1 MLTFQIQMTV
11 DGQRVVTD
19 ATGSTGTHHSTKRK
33 CNIQSTFS
41 PRAVPAKKVAK
52 IISVAAERMVV
63 SAAQDVNVKA
73 VLTWQSESLKPM
85 NMEWQSISKLKILN
99 QAVTQIVL

>member
-11 DGQRVVTD
+11 DGLRVTMD
-19 ATGSTGTHHSTKRK
+19 ATGWTGTHHSTKQK
-33 CNIQSTFS
+33 CNRPSIFS
-41 PRAVPAKKVAK
+41 PRAVPVKKVAK
-52 IISVAAERMVV
+52 IISVAAEKMVV
-63 SAAQDVNVKA
+63 SVAQDVNVKA

-85 NMEWQSISKLKILN
+85 NMERQSISKLKIMN